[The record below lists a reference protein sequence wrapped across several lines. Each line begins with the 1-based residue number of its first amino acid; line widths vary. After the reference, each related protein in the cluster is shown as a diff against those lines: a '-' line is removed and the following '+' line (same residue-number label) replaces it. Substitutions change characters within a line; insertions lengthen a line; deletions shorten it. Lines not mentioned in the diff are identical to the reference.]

1 MRTVYFVW
9 KVGHRG
15 EGRGNN
21 VKLFTFP
28 MMGRQLIL
36 GEGRSRQLW
45 IVRTW
50 LPAGTFATH
59 SFVKN
64 SEEAT
69 RTKASSRLSKIV
81 NYLGFRIWTG
91 HVMDGVPILAIGH
104 IALAL
109 WLTIEV
115 NDTNFIW
122 DLPSNSV
129 PSSLSSSSS
138 LRVSFHFTQNYLFIS
153 LVPPAW
159 CLPSIVY
166 FLSKGKLPSISFLYQ
181 YYMLGFNLQAVVI
194 AIGPHCMCW
203 CTTTNFSTSPF

>member
-109 WLTIEV
+109 WPSRSMTPISSETCHPIRFPRPFHHL
-115 NDTNFIW
+115 
-122 DLPSNSV
+122 LPFE
-129 PSSLSSSSS
+129 
-138 LRVSFHFTQNYLFIS
+138 FHFIS
-153 LVPPAW
+153 LITIYSSPSSRPPDASHLSSIFCPKGNCPVFHFYINII
-159 CLPSIVY
+159 CLV
-166 FLSKGKLPSISFLYQ
+166 
-181 YYMLGFNLQAVVI
+181 
-194 AIGPHCMCW
+194 
-203 CTTTNFSTSPF
+203 STYKQS

>member
-69 RTKASSRLSKIV
+69 RTKASSRHSKLSI
-81 NYLGFRIWTG
+81 
-91 HVMDGVPILAIGH
+91 
-104 IALAL
+104 
-109 WLTIEV
+109 
-115 NDTNFIW
+115 IW
-122 DLPSNSV
+122 DFVYGRGMWWMVCPSWQLDTSPLHYDWPSRSMTPISSETCHPIRFPRPFHHLLPFK
-129 PSSLSSSSS
+129 L
-138 LRVSFHFTQNYLFIS
+138 HFIS
-153 LVPPAW
+153 LITIYSSPSSRPPDASHLSSIFCPKGNCPVFHFYINII
-159 CLPSIVY
+159 CLV
-166 FLSKGKLPSISFLYQ
+166 
-181 YYMLGFNLQAVVI
+181 
-194 AIGPHCMCW
+194 
-203 CTTTNFSTSPF
+203 STYKQP